1 MQRSI
6 LSLRSYRVSS
16 TSPQSLNNFSRFN
29 LYTDSMTPSKDQ
41 INNQINNQ
49 INKSYLLMSS
59 IKLLATLI
67 SKSIKLCHTL

>member
-1 MQRSI
+1 MQRDI
-6 LSLRSYRVSS
+6 LSLCSYRVSS

-41 INNQINNQ
+41 INNQINNL
-49 INKSYLLMSS
+49 IKKSYLLMSS

-67 SKSIKLCHTL
+67 SKSIKLCLTL

>member
-1 MQRSI
+1 MKRGI

-29 LYTDSMTPSKDQ
+29 LYTDSMTPSNDQ
-41 INNQINNQ
+41 INNQI
-49 INKSYLLMSS
+49 IKSYLLMSS

>member
-1 MQRSI
+1 MKRGI

-29 LYTDSMTPSKDQ
+29 LYTDSMTPSND
-41 INNQINNQ
+41 QINNQ

>member
-1 MQRSI
+1 MQRDI

-41 INNQINNQ
+41 INNQIN
-49 INKSYLLMSS
+49 KSYLLMSS

>member
-1 MQRSI
+1 MQRDI
-6 LSLRSYRVSS
+6 LSLRSYRVST

-29 LYTDSMTPSKDQ
+29 LYTDSMTPSTDQ
-41 INNQINNQ
+41 INNQIK
-49 INKSYLLMSS
+49 KSYLLMGS